1 MSLDVRKGAVASRAL
16 LLAALAL
23 ALHAPGSRAQA
34 ARGVDPAVLGDYL
47 ARAEAFGFSG
57 AVVVAAGDSALVS
70 AGFGLA
76 DRVRR
81 IPVTVTSPFYVASLS
96 KQFTAAAVMRL
107 EMAGKLGTRDTLGRF
122 FAGLPPAA
130 ARTTLHQ
137 LLTHTAGTPRGG
149 GRETDP
155 EAYVR
160 RLFAAPLRAAPGTAY
175 AYSNEGY
182 GVLAAV
188 VQKVSGRSYGAFLR
202 EQLFAP
208 AGMGDSYDLAD
219 APPGLTTRAYR
230 GVVDMG
236 DVRLSLG
243 DTVPWDERAGRGII
257 TTAADLWR
265 WERALR
271 GRAILADSAKRKMFT
286 AEREDY
292 GYGWVIARTPRG
304 TRTILH
310 DGLIFPQ
317 GWNAQFRR
325 YPDEGVTLIVLSNT
339 FRREPLAQIVAVDLG
354 RLLFGGAVRMPPAVR
369 PAAESE
375 RRRMAGSYRL
385 PSGGRLEV
393 REVGGALT
401 IAGEGQDA
409 VNLLQFPNL
418 RDTSALAAQNLRT
431 TRVVRA
437 LLADS
442 LAAVR
447 AELADVQDVA
457 AWRAELRTTLD
468 SLAAR
473 YGPVRG
479 ARVISTAADDTAGTD
494 AHTFVAVR
502 FARDSVVMRY
512 SWRGGKLMGVSNLG
526 SYPRGIREVEQF
538 PGAVPLAPAAA
549 GGWVT
554 YDLATGR
561 ARWFRAVLDA
571 AGAVSA
577 LEVRGADG
585 AVTATRI

>member
-1 MSLDVRKGAVASRAL
+1 MIP
-16 LLAALAL
+16 LLAALL
-23 ALHAPGSRAQA
+23 LCAPGSGAQTV
-34 ARGVDPAVLGDYL
+34 RGVDPAVLGDYL

-81 IPVTVTSPFYVASLS
+81 IPVTVSTPFYVASLS
-96 KQFTAAAVMRL
+96 KQFTAAAIMRL

-130 ARTTLHQ
+130 ARITLHQ

-182 GVLAAV
+182 GILAAV
-188 VQKVSGRSYGAFLR
+188 IQKVSGRSYGAFLR

-219 APPGLTTRAYR
+219 APPGLATRAYR
-230 GVVDMG
+230 GAVDMG

-243 DTVPWDERAGRGII
+243 DTVPWDERAGRGIV

-304 TRTILH
+304 TASILH

-325 YPDEGVTLIVLSNT
+325 YPDEGVTLVVLSNT

-354 RLLFGGAVRMPPAVR
+354 RLLFGGAVRMPPVVR

-375 RRRMAGSYRL
+375 RRRMVGSYRL

-409 VNLLQFPNL
+409 VNLLQFPKPARHL
-418 RDTSALAAQNLRT
+418 GACRGESPDDAGGAG
-431 TRVVRA
+431 
-437 LLADS
+437 
-442 LAAVR
+442 
-447 AELADVQDVA
+447 
-457 AWRAELRTTLD
+457 
-468 SLAAR
+468 AAR
-473 YGPVRG
+473 GLAGGRARG
-479 ARVISTAADDTAGTD
+479 ARRRAGRRRLAGRAADDA
-494 AHTFVAVR
+494 R
-502 FARDSVVMRY
+502 FARGALWPRARRPGHQHGGGRHGGDGRAHLRRRPLRARQ
-512 SWRGGKLMGVSNLG
+512 RGDALFLAKREADGRVEPRLVSEGNPG
-526 SYPRGIREVEQF
+526 G
-538 PGAVPLAPAAA
+538 GAVPRRGAA
-549 GGWVT
+549 
-554 YDLATGR
+554 R
-561 ARWFRAVLDA
+561 ARRRRRMGHLRPRDRPRAMVP
-571 AGAVSA
+571 
-577 LEVRGADG
+577 RGARRDRRRLRARSARCRRG
-585 AVTATRI
+585 RGGDSDLTHAEAAERQR